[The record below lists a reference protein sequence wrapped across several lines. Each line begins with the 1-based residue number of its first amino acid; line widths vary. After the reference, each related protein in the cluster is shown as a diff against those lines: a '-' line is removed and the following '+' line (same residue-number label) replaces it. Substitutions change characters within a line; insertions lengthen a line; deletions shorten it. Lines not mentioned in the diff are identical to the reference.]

1 MYHANVEPK
10 TRGDCLPGGV
20 NEARPCKW
28 TSCSYHH
35 GSNGSAICVLDV
47 ADEGERTLEEV
58 ADLIGI
64 SKERVRQIE
73 WIAFKKL
80 RRLKVLR

>member
-1 MYHANVEPK
+1 M
-10 TRGDCLPGGV
+10 

-28 TSCSYHH
+28 ASCKYHH
-35 GSNGSAICVLDV
+35 GINGSALCVLDV
-47 ADEGERTLEEV
+47 ADSGERTLEEV
-58 ADLIGI
+58 ADLIGL